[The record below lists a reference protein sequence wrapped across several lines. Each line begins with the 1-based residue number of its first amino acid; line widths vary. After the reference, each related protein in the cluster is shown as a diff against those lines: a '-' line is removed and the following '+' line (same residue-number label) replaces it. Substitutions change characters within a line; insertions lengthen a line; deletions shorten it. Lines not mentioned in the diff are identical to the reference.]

1 MITSQTDRAVA
12 RRTRDDPRWARI
24 VARDPSAD
32 GAVWFAVTTTGV
44 YCRPSC
50 PARRPRPE
58 NALLFSTREE
68 AERRGFRPCRRCRP
82 DGPSPAERRAEA
94 VAEACRALAG
104 EAPPSVAA
112 LAERAGMS
120 PSAFRRAFR
129 AATGATPRAWAAAA
143 RAERMRDEVREA
155 PSVSEAVHAAGF
167 ETASRFYAA
176 TDASLGMT
184 PGAYRRG
191 GDGETIRFA
200 VGAASLGA
208 VLVAEGSR
216 GVCAILLGDDPEALV
231 RDLEA
236 RFPQAALT
244 QGDAAFERRVA
255 EVVALVERPGL
266 GHELPLDLRGTAFQV
281 RVWRALLDIPPGE
294 TASYAE
300 IARRIGAPTAARAV
314 AGACGANALAVAVPC
329 HRVVRVGGGISGY
342 RWGVDR
348 KRELLTRERRE
359 RED

>member
-1 MITSQTDRAVA
+1 MSTSHVDRAVA

-24 VARDPSAD
+24 VSRDPSAD
-32 GAVWFAVTTTGV
+32 GTVWFAVTTTGV

-58 NALLFSTREE
+58 HALLFATRQE

-82 DGPSPAERRAEA
+82 DGPSQAQRRAEA

-104 EAPPSVAA
+104 EVPPTVAE
-112 LAERAGMS
+112 LAQGAGMS
-120 PSAFRRAFR
+120 PSAFRT
-129 AATGATPRAWAAAA
+129 ATGATPRAWAAAA
-143 RAERMRDEVREA
+143 RAERMRDEVRDA

-176 TDASLGMT
+176 ADASLGMT

-200 VGAASLGA
+200 IGAASLGA

-216 GVCAILLGDDPEALV
+216 GVCAILLGDDPEALI

-244 QGDAAFERRVA
+244 PGDAAFERRVA

-266 GHELPLDLRGTAFQV
+266 GHDLPLDLRGTAFQV

-329 HRVVRVGGGISGY
+329 HRVVRAGGGLSGY
-342 RWGVDR
+342 RWGVGR

-359 RED
+359 AED